1 MLREVV
7 AILVVNRVTL
17 LVIVLLLLR
26 ALHHPC
32 VVAVVVDMEEAS
44 EVDLLGPIVQRPATN
59 VADPIIMLATAKLRP

>member
-7 AILVVNRVTL
+7 AIPVVNQVTL
-17 LVIVLLLLR
+17 LVIVLLL

-32 VVAVVVDMEEAS
+32 VVAVVLDMEEAS
-44 EVDLLGPIVQRPATN
+44 EVDMPGPIVQPPATN